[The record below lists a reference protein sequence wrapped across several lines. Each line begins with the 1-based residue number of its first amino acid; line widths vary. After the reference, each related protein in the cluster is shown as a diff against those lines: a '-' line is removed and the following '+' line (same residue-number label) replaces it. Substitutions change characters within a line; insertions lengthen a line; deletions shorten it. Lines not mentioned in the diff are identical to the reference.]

1 MTNSSFV
8 QRKFQRALVGLAS
21 VVLLGLWSSGFS
33 TFAQDASSDNMAYF
47 CLYNYITQNK
57 NNFFTLAVPR
67 ILVSPRSEHDRS
79 CAKVFGLNLM
89 FSYPAMTKV
98 TSEQLSCRGDCGGLM
113 RLMIENQKGSKATLS
128 ERVYHVTLLNDG
140 TLTRRN
146 ELGNAVEKLKQ
157 ENDSE
162 IYIQKPRH
170 GGEKRWMIQK
180 GDNGEIVSAIECSIS
195 TPGKLCIAYFH
206 LLERPE
212 VSLQLSF
219 LMERLADWPNI
230 RKKTEQFVTQMLN

>member
-1 MTNSSFV
+1 M
-8 QRKFQRALVGLAS
+8 
-21 VVLLGLWSSGFS
+21 VVLAVCGSVLITS
-33 TFAQDASSDNMAYF
+33 AQGASSDNRAHF
-47 CLYNYITQNK
+47 CIYNYITQNK
-57 NNFFTLAVPR
+57 NTFFTLAVPR
-67 ILVSPRSEHDRS
+67 IFASARSARDGD

-128 ERVYHVTLLNDG
+128 DRVYHVTLLNDG

-146 ELGNAVEKLKQ
+146 ELGNAVEKLEQ

-170 GGEKRWMIQK
+170 SGEKRWMIQK